1 MRPSKQLYNLYIT
14 FISHICVIEK
24 KSKRMPARK
33 KYKIEKKV
41 FCMKFNVLTE
51 IKVCR

>member
-1 MRPSKQLYNLYIT
+1 MQIHLAI
-14 FISHICVIEK
+14 ICLLEK

-41 FCMKFNVLTE
+41 LLGDYICAMNVHL
-51 IKVCR
+51 